1 MSTID
6 PSKIT
11 MVRFK
16 GTILTGR
23 ILTVGKDGVYNYNY
37 NHPQTAYDA
46 ANSGDI
52 ILIYPGNY
60 TPLGTYTVL
69 YLNRN
74 ISIYIR
80 GMGLYADE
88 VTFTTPT
95 NVWHPIC
102 IESTAANINVVIEN
116 LKTFAGRMWSA
127 SIVHRQCSSST
138 VVTLNKLYMAAT
150 DYGYVVSFG
159 EDSGTG
165 VNYQGDCYITNC
177 TIQKGYAHLRRVGAG
192 SSLSTISVQ
201 KTQYVGG
208 AYYCASCSR
217 NPSPHDYVNT
227 YATNYGH
234 LYGQLFFD
242 IIVDPIY
249 KSSLLYKRNMWYKD
263 PYIYKATASGVSIYN
278 PDSQALIKRT
288 MFPSGVNSV
297 WSDEDH
303 LYIATSISGV
313 YRCSVTTI
321 SGIMTFEKYKSYP
334 DITDNDVK
342 YLHGCGD
349 YLCAATVSGVDRY
362 RLSDGARTYTIKD
375 RVSKCFQ
382 TSNGDYYYVV
392 NPLNNIIGLDDNLF
406 GWSYGRTVTPSS
418 TIPQDSYQFFFEVP
432 LTQPD
437 DIYIQSQREGAD
449 IRLLEDGGAI
459 APFHIDLW
467 DYVSPP
473 KIWATLSSG
482 TKLFYLLYGNSKVQT
497 KYNSDAYWMGS
508 PTISGYTIS
517 RGQNTTD
524 LFDAVKVHAVY
535 NSGGEY
541 IYDANHSNLLTSP
554 FVSDIYVT
562 ENTST
567 YENGNVIFLAT
578 SWGATVIEEKRG
590 DENNGA
596 KRIYLLPPNEI
607 HNEQAIDNPVFIAKS
622 IIIDIIDN
630 WGQGDYV
637 GLRSVELFLAG
648 SKVYT
653 PLSLLTGY
661 DTSASFD
668 PKYAFMD
675 EVSKTGGYSATNGWF
690 SNYGSFYEQ
699 RVVCVFPDP
708 LAFDSI
714 VINNHHESGY
724 NTARGARNI
733 SVYYS
738 TSTITTAVYGSIAPN
753 SVLIFSGQLRQHV
766 ASDVIDDQTLT
777 LTIGG

>member
-1 MSTID
+1 MSTIN

-11 MVRFK
+11 TIRFK

-88 VTFTTPT
+88 VIFTTPT

-116 LKTFAGRMWSA
+116 LKTFAGRSWSGA
-127 SIVHRQCSSST
+127 IVHRKCSSST
-138 VVTLNKLYMAAT
+138 VVILNKLYTAAT
-150 DYGYVVSFG
+150 DYGYVISFG
-159 EDSGTG
+159 EDGD
-165 VNYQGDCYITNC
+165 VNSRYLGDCYITNC
-177 TIQKGYAHLRRVGAG
+177 TIQRGYGHLRYAG
-192 SSLSTISVQ
+192 TGSILSIQKTLYIGGGYNPISTI
-201 KTQYVGG
+201 K
-208 AYYCASCSR
+208 A
-217 NPSPHDYVNT
+217 PSPHDYVET
-227 YATNYGH
+227 YTTNYGH
-234 LYGQLFFD
+234 LYGPLFFD
-242 IIVDPIY
+242 ILVDPIY
-249 KSSLLYKRNMWYKD
+249 KSSPLYKRNIWYKD

-278 PDSQALIKRT
+278 PTSQALIKRT
-288 MFPSGVNSV
+288 AFPSGVNSV
-297 WSDEDH
+297 WSDENH
-303 LYIATSISGV
+303 LYIATSVSGV
-313 YRCSVTTI
+313 YRCPVITI
-321 SGIMTFEKYKSYP
+321 SGTMTFEKYKSYP
-334 DITDNDVK
+334 DITDNNVK

-349 YLCAATVSGVDRY
+349 YLCTATVSGVDRY

-392 NPLNNIIGLDDNLF
+392 NPLNNVIGLDDNLF
-406 GWSYGRTVTPSS
+406 GWSYGRTITPSS
-418 TIPQDSYQFFFEVP
+418 TIPQDMYQFFFEVP

-437 DIYIQSQREGAD
+437 DIYTQSQREGAD

-482 TKLFYLLYGNSKVQT
+482 TKLFYLLYGNPTVQA
-497 KYNSDAYWMGS
+497 KYNSDTYWMGS

-517 RGQNTTD
+517 RGQNTMD
-524 LFDAVKVHAVY
+524 LFDVVKVHAVY
-535 NSGGEY
+535 NNGGEY

-562 ENTST
+562 ENTSRH
-567 YENGNVIFLAT
+567 ENGNVIFLAT
-578 SWGATVIEEKRG
+578 SWGATIIEEKRG
-590 DENNGA
+590 DEGNGA
-596 KRIYLLPPNEI
+596 KRIYLLPSNEI
-607 HNEQAIDNPVFIAKS
+607 HEEQTTDDPVFIAKS
-622 IIIDIIDN
+622 IIIDMTDN

-637 GLRSVELFLAG
+637 GLRSVELFLSG
-648 SKVYT
+648 VRVST
-653 PLSLLTGY
+653 PLSTLMGY
-661 DTSASFD
+661 DTSTSFD
-668 PKYAFMD
+668 PKYAFMND
-675 EVSKTGGYSATNGWF
+675 VGKTGASTSTNGWTSDYNF
-690 SNYGSFYEQ
+690 MYNQ
-699 RVVCVFPDP
+699 RIVCVFPGP

-714 VINNHHESGY
+714 VINNYHHYGGS
-724 NTARGARNI
+724 TARGARNI
-733 SVYYS
+733 NVYYS
-738 TSTITTAVYGSIAPN
+738 IDAITTAVYGAIISN
-753 SVLIFSGQLRQHV
+753 SVLIFSGQLHQHI
-766 ASDVIDDQTLT
+766 ASDIVDDQILT